1 MKMGKK
7 SLSLG
12 CYCGALLFFYYFT
25 FGIFGSMLT
34 IYLSYLGKSPVEISF
49 VLSASG
55 IFAIALQPVV
65 GFLDDRVKNR
75 KVLGGTILGLAAVA
89 AVCFAAARQ
98 TWILFLLDGLVLSGM
113 SSLLPIFEKIATSG
127 PYRYGAVRVW
137 GSIGYA
143 AASQM
148 ASILYAHVSQ
158 RSVFFAAAGALLLTM
173 FFLSRFSTAS
183 MAQAPKEQIERTGD
197 WHPVRAIFTKGTF
210 WVFLL
215 LSLLFAGASVVS
227 ENYLPLFLTDRG
239 LTVPQSGLV
248 LSLAVLMELPLLLFS
263 HRFMDRFSG
272 KGLLLMMFLSLGLQ
286 FSCYWLVPSNWVISA
301 VTVLLR
307 AVGSNM
313 LFVMVTIKIIM
324 NSIDEQYSSTALG
337 IAAMVKSIGSILFQ
351 GLSGFL
357 VDTRG
362 FAGLNAAATILSAA
376 GLLCCAALLRRGRQE
391 ERALFSGE
399 RKA

>member
-1 MKMGKK
+1 MGKK

-34 IYLSYLGKSPVEISF
+34 IYLSFLGKSAVEISF

-75 KVLGGTILGLAAVA
+75 KALGGVILGLAAVA
-89 AVCFAAARQ
+89 AACFAATRQ

-127 PYRYGAVRVW
+127 PYRYGSVRIW

-143 AASQM
+143 AASQL
-148 ASILYAHVSQ
+148 ASIFYAHVAK
-158 RSVFFAAAGALLLTM
+158 RSVFFVAAGALLLTI
-173 FFLSRFSTAS
+173 FFLSKFSTAS
-183 MAQAPKEQIERTGD
+183 MAQAPKEKMPRSKD
-197 WHPVRAIFTKGTF
+197 WHPGRAIFTNGTF

-215 LSLLFAGASVVS
+215 LSLLFAGASVAS
-227 ENYLPLFLTDRG
+227 ENYLPLFLTTSG
-239 LTVPQSGLV
+239 LSVPQSGLV

-263 HRFMDRFSG
+263 HKFMDRFSG
-272 KGLLLMMFLSLGLQ
+272 KGLLIVMFISLGLQ

-337 IAAMVKSIGSILFQ
+337 IAAMVKSIGSIVFQ
-351 GLSGFL
+351 GLTGFL
-357 VDTRG
+357 VDTKG
-362 FAGLNAAATILSAA
+362 FVGLNAAATVISVT
-376 GLLCCAALLRRGRQE
+376 GLLCCAVFLRSAQS
-391 ERALFSGE
+391 ERALFSGKQGE
-399 RKA
+399 